1 MKKLILIGIGLAFAG
16 GFIGFDAVRA
26 FVHKTRQDVRS
37 KLMSPEMELKAQ
49 ISGAHELAE
58 KCAES
63 VINGKVSLARLDSMI
78 EERARDLDRR
88 QKSLERDRVVLETR
102 QALLREGRAV
112 YLINREEVSP
122 RTLNRDAVLRAKSFS
137 TDREIYHHLE
147 ATLEELR
154 AQRVSTAAEIEAAVV
169 EQARLDEEILSLKA
183 QLESLTARRAVAQ
196 TREESQYVFDRSTF
210 DQARDKVAEIR
221 ATIAEQ
227 NKRLDFYG
235 RRSVG
240 GRGLIPADVDVPEE
254 SGIDAITSVLA
265 QGAAPV
271 EPMPLAA
278 VQR

>member
-1 MKKLILIGIGLAFAG
+1 MKKLILIGIGLACAG
-16 GFIGFDAVRA
+16 GFIGLDAVNA
-26 FVHKTRQDVRS
+26 FVQKTRQDVRS

-49 ISGAHELAE
+49 ISGAQELAE

-78 EERARDLDRR
+78 AERARDLDRR
-88 QKSLERDRVVLETR
+88 QKSLERDRAVLETR
-102 QALLREGRAV
+102 QSMLREGRTV
-112 YLINREEVSP
+112 YLVNREEVSQ
-122 RTLNRDAVLRAKSFS
+122 RTLNRDALLRAKSFS
-137 TDREIYHHLE
+137 TDREIYSHLE
-147 ATLEELR
+147 VTLEELR
-154 AQRVSTAAEIEAAVV
+154 AQRVSTAAEIESAVV

-235 RRSVG
+235 RRSFG
-240 GRGLIPADVDVPEE
+240 GRGLVPADVELPEE

-265 QGAAPV
+265 QGNAPV
-271 EPMPLAA
+271 EEFPLAA
-278 VQR
+278 MQR